1 MIHLKDFFIY
11 DIYEGTF
18 DLFVYGELK
27 NTYYRKI
34 RGITLNPIKAL
45 SNKVEL

>member
-18 DLFVYGELK
+18 VSICLFLASLK
-27 NTYYRKI
+27 IHIIGK
-34 RGITLNPIKAL
+34 
-45 SNKVEL
+45 SEVSH